1 MNWNL
6 AIGARL
12 GVGLKKGNGSDGV
25 GIATMERV
33 VMRGLEFAAVRTCV
47 LVASGTLPSGRDEPV
62 AFGIGT
68 AMNEGRGVLKVVVM
82 VVILLQ
88 ELTFGNHKI
97 IAKSGELLDLCGD
110 VLDLCVN
117 VLNEPVMGDGSL
129 CGGKHGLFLCEQNV
143 FLVSC
148 EFAL

>member
-1 MNWNL
+1 
-6 AIGARL
+6 
-12 GVGLKKGNGSDGV
+12 VC
-25 GIATMERV
+25 
-33 VMRGLEFAAVRTCV
+33 GLEFAAVCTCV
-47 LVASGTLPSGRDEPV
+47 LVTSGTLPSGRDEPV

-68 AMNEGRGVLKVVVM
+68 AMNEGRVWKVVVM
-82 VVILLQ
+82 VGILLQ

-110 VLDLCVN
+110 VLDLIVN
-117 VLNEPVMGDGSL
+117 ALNEPVMGDGSL

-143 FLVSC
+143 LLVSC